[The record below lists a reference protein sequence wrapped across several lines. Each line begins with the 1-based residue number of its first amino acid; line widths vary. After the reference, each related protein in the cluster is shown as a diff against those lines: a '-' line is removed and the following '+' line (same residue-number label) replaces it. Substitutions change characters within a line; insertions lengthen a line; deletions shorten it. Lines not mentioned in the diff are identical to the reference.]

1 MSWYKAINDFKNY
14 LLIERSLSKN
24 SVDSYLRDVKKLA
37 KFCTPLNISE
47 TQVKTDDIRSFI
59 KHANTYNISS
69 RTQARMIS
77 GIKSFYRFLILEDFI
92 KYTLK
97 EYEKKFGWVKDKE
110 ILDCI
115 EEKEEKM
122 KQKINIQ
129 DQENYST
136 IFFILEEDYMNNYNK
151 KDLELIADYY
161 GISKRKKKK
170 QDLVQDII
178 IFEQDYMN
186 EEVRMGLILREE
198 AILLNE
204 KYDGKCSEESIKKF
218 CDFIDITLDEFWYSQ
233 DQRNHKIT

>member
-1 MSWYKAINDFKNY
+1 MENEEENIN
-14 LLIERSLSKN
+14 
-24 SVDSYLRDVKKLA
+24 
-37 KFCTPLNISE
+37 
-47 TQVKTDDIRSFI
+47 
-59 KHANTYNISS
+59 
-69 RTQARMIS
+69 
-77 GIKSFYRFLILEDFI
+77 I

-186 EEVRMGLILREE
+186 EEVV
-198 AILLNE
+198 E
-204 KYDGKCSEESIKKF
+204 KRKLGWYCIDQIKNDDKLKRY
-218 CDFIDITLDEFWYSQ
+218 INIY
-233 DQRNHKIT
+233 